1 MAKGVPGLAVGVT
14 LLRTMMFPCPGC
26 NPAKMHAVKINQ
38 IFCCAFQGG
47 RLYLLSVESWFLFM
61 TLSDKC
67 RMILADSLNP
77 PLLLSLSCKVK
88 LILSTCLTEPLE
100 DIPLM
105 PVKCSKKL
113 PEKQTRDVW
122 ILEDLIQLL
131 RYKASGSGNEEN
143 CVELQCLN
151 AKSPSLV
158 TGYVDLFTVWPLLT
172 LDT

>member
-1 MAKGVPGLAVGVT
+1 
-14 LLRTMMFPCPGC
+14 
-26 NPAKMHAVKINQ
+26 MHAVKINQ
-38 IFCCAFQGG
+38 IFFCVFQGG
-47 RLYLLSVESWFLFM
+47 RFYLLFVESWFLFI

-77 PLLLSLSCKVK
+77 PLLLGLSCKVK

-105 PVKCSKKL
+105 LLKCSKKL

-122 ILEDLIQLL
+122 ILGDFDSALEVQSLWFW
-131 RYKASGSGNEEN
+131 EEN
-143 CVELQCLN
+143 WVELQCLN
-151 AKSPSLV
+151 WKSPSLV
-158 TGYVDLFTVWPLLT
+158 AGYVDLFSVWPLLM